1 MEKYNRD
8 LHSKGLES
16 YEVSQ
21 YDREAPQRLDLVF
34 GFVAGAVL
42 GSSLGLLLKPTLE
55 AKSKKKEHV
64 KTKKVND
71 QNSTLRDEAKRKA
84 EALKAQAQR
93 VRKDSQRERSV
104 LTDSEDPSSKEL
116 AAQRRAIQ
124 SEVDSDRLEGQT
136 SKSER
141 EENNGQ
147 NTAGVATAGVTA
159 SGLAHAAKNSDQ
171 QKENE
176 ISNSSNS
183 KDDAM
188 AAQQRAIRAEVD
200 SDRLEGQTGPTATA
214 QAEGKDE
221 KLSQDKSN
229 QKQTSENTASL
240 GAQRRLLNG
249 NKNETTTT
257 PANKENDFS
266 KKDAKFENGVV
277 THDSDKDFTLS
288 DHNEKVKE
296 EAKKTNSKVDKHTFN
311 K

>member
-55 AKSKKKEHV
+55 AKSKKKEQV

-136 SKSER
+136 SKSAR
-141 EENNGQ
+141 DENNGQ
-147 NTAGVATAGVTA
+147 NTAGVTA
-159 SGLAHAAKNSDQ
+159 SGLAQAAKNSDQ
-171 QKENE
+171 QKESKTS
-176 ISNSSNS
+176 ISSDS

-221 KLSQDKSN
+221 KLSQENSD
-229 QKQTSENTASL
+229 QQQTSENTASL

-249 NKNETTTT
+249 NKKESTTTS
-257 PANKENDFS
+257 ANKENDFS

>member
-55 AKSKKKEHV
+55 AKSKKKEQV

-71 QNSTLRDEAKRKA
+71 QNSTLHDEAKRKA

-124 SEVDSDRLEGQT
+124 SEVDSDCLEGQT
-136 SKSER
+136 SKSAR
-141 EENNGQ
+141 DENNGQ

-159 SGLAHAAKNSDQ
+159 SGLAQAAKNSDQ
-171 QKENE
+171 QKESKTS
-176 ISNSSNS
+176 ISSDS

-221 KLSQDKSN
+221 KLSQENSD
-229 QKQTSENTASL
+229 QQQTSENTASL

-249 NKNETTTT
+249 NKKESTTTSD
-257 PANKENDFS
+257 NKENNFS

>member
-55 AKSKKKEHV
+55 AKSKKKEQV

-124 SEVDSDRLEGQT
+124 SEVDSDCLEGQT
-136 SKSER
+136 SKSAR
-141 EENNGQ
+141 DENNGQ

-159 SGLAHAAKNSDQ
+159 SGLAQAAKNSDQ
-171 QKENE
+171 QKESKTS
-176 ISNSSNS
+176 ISSDS

-214 QAEGKDE
+214 KAEGKDE
-221 KLSQDKSN
+221 KLSQENSD
-229 QKQTSENTASL
+229 QQQTSENTASL

-249 NKNETTTT
+249 NKKESTTTSD
-257 PANKENDFS
+257 NKENNFS

>member
-55 AKSKKKEHV
+55 AKSKKKEQV

-136 SKSER
+136 SKSAR

-159 SGLAHAAKNSDQ
+159 SGLAQAAKNSDQ

-176 ISNSSNS
+176 TSISSDS

-221 KLSQDKSN
+221 KLSQEKSN
-229 QKQTSENTASL
+229 QQKTSENTASL

-249 NKNETTTT
+249 NKKESTTTS
-257 PANKENDFS
+257 ANKENDFS
-266 KKDAKFENGVV
+266 KKDAKFDNGVV

>member
-55 AKSKKKEHV
+55 AKSKKKEQV

-136 SKSER
+136 SKSAR

-159 SGLAHAAKNSDQ
+159 SGLAQAAKNSDQ
-171 QKENE
+171 QKESE
-176 ISNSSNS
+176 TSISSDS

-221 KLSQDKSN
+221 KLSQEKSN
-229 QKQTSENTASL
+229 QQQTSENTASL

-249 NKNETTTT
+249 NKKESTTTST
-257 PANKENDFS
+257 NKENDFS

>member
-16 YEVSQ
+16 YEVTQ

-55 AKSKKKEHV
+55 AKSKKKEQV

-93 VRKDSQRERSV
+93 VQKDSQRERSV

-136 SKSER
+136 SKSAR
-141 EENNGQ
+141 DENNGQ

-159 SGLAHAAKNSDQ
+159 SGLAQAAKNSDQ

-176 ISNSSNS
+176 TSISSDS

-221 KLSQDKSN
+221 KLSQEKSN
-229 QKQTSENTASL
+229 QQKTSENTASL

-249 NKNETTTT
+249 NKKESTTTS
-257 PANKENDFS
+257 ANKENDFS
-266 KKDAKFENGVV
+266 KKDANFENGVV

>member
-55 AKSKKKEHV
+55 AKSKKKEQV

-136 SKSER
+136 SKSAR

-147 NTAGVATAGVTA
+147 NTAGVTAF
-159 SGLAHAAKNSDQ
+159 GLAQAAKNSDQ

-176 ISNSSNS
+176 TSISSDS

-221 KLSQDKSN
+221 KLSQEKSN
-229 QKQTSENTASL
+229 QQKTSENTASL

-249 NKNETTTT
+249 NKKESTTTSV
-257 PANKENDFS
+257 NKENDFS

-277 THDSDKDFTLS
+277 THDSDKDITLS

>member
-1 MEKYNRD
+1 M
-8 LHSKGLES
+8 
-16 YEVSQ
+16 
-21 YDREAPQRLDLVF
+21 
-34 GFVAGAVL
+34 
-42 GSSLGLLLKPTLE
+42 
-55 AKSKKKEHV
+55 
-64 KTKKVND
+64 ND

-136 SKSER
+136 SKSAR

-159 SGLAHAAKNSDQ
+159 SGLAQAAKNSDQ

-176 ISNSSNS
+176 TSISSDS

-221 KLSQDKSN
+221 KLSQEKSN
-229 QKQTSENTASL
+229 QQKTSENTASL

-249 NKNETTTT
+249 NKKESTTTS
-257 PANKENDFS
+257 ANKENDFS

>member
-55 AKSKKKEHV
+55 AKSKKKEQV

-71 QNSTLRDEAKRKA
+71 QNSTLSDEAKRKA

-136 SKSER
+136 SKSGR
-141 EENNGQ
+141 DENNGQ

-159 SGLAHAAKNSDQ
+159 SGLAQAAKNSDQ

-176 ISNSSNS
+176 TSISSDS

-214 QAEGKDE
+214 QSEGKDE
-221 KLSQDKSN
+221 KLSQEKSDH
-229 QKQTSENTASL
+229 QQTSENTASL

-296 EAKKTNSKVDKHTFN
+296 EARKTNSKVDKHTFN